1 MLSLQHVIPEKTMS
15 LYIRADVQKGSEVF
29 HAKKLNKIAPLA
41 EQLAEASEWDNT
53 IYYLPP
59 RVELVSWQR
68 LSAHSDRLLDHCQSV
83 SD

>member
-41 EQLAEASEWDNT
+41 EQWDNT